1 MFSDSKHSL
10 TDKKLS
16 WTVENY
22 STTPLLPVLP
32 ISMHALTGT
41 KLSWT
46 VWETTPP
53 HHSYTTYLP
62 IHPHILHHMP
72 VFNYK
77 VNYCIIIR
85 SYMLGHKQT
94 GN

>member
-1 MFSDSKHSL
+1 MVATHVVAECDARSAKFSDSKHSL

-32 ISMHALTGT
+32 ISMHALTGK

-46 VWETTPP
+46 VWETTPL
-53 HHSYTTYLP
+53 HYSYTTYLP
-62 IHPHILHHMP
+62 FHPHI
-72 VFNYK
+72 VF
-77 VNYCIIIR
+77 IT
-85 SYMLGHKQT
+85 SYACV
-94 GN
+94 